1 MARPVKITNIET
13 RSHAQKLKRAL
24 SRTYPQYTI
33 TVERQEDGRLSLT
46 ATPPAKRRGLEGFVR
61 SSDDTRCNADM

>member
-46 ATPPAKRRGLEGFVR
+46 ATPPAQT
-61 SSDDTRCNADM
+61 SPA